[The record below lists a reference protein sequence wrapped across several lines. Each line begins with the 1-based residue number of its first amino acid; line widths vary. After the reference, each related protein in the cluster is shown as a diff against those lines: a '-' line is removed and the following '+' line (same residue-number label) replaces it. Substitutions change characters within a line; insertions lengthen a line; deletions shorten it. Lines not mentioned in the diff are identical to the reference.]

1 LSKLKYIGVPICVL
15 ILHVNIGHFYEFYY
29 VKEILEG
36 IIAGKFDINHS
47 QYVIVF
53 EFLALN
59 F

>member
-1 LSKLKYIGVPICVL
+1 MYELYW
-15 ILHVNIGHFYEFYY
+15 LHFDKFYY

-36 IIAGKFDINHS
+36 IIAGKFDTNHS